1 MSQLVANTTI
11 ITDVLSRTTW
21 ILDTFE
27 DSRNFTENEFLFCY
41 WETWE
46 GFSSE
51 AYDPRILTS
60 HETISRCKRKLVE
73 KNPKYKANNNVNRAK
88 QKRRSTFREWSKS

>member
-1 MSQLVANTTI
+1 MSQTL
-11 ITDVLSRTTW
+11 ITDIQSRTEW
-21 ILDTFE
+21 ILLHIPK
-27 DSRNFTENEFLFCY
+27 SRNFTENEFLFCY
-41 WETWE
+41 WSMWE

-73 KNPKYKANNNVNRAK
+73 KNPFYKADDNVKRAK
-88 QKRRSTFREWSKS
+88 LLKEEAFREWSKSS

>member
-1 MSQLVANTTI
+1 MSQLTL
-11 ITDVLSRTTW
+11 ITDVQSRTEW
-21 ILDTFE
+21 ILSNIE

-41 WETWE
+41 WRSWE

-60 HETISRCKRKLVE
+60 HETISRCKRKIVE
-73 KNPKYKANNNVNRAK
+73 KNPFYKATNNVNRAK
-88 QKRRSTFREWSKS
+88 QLKEQAFREWSKS

>member
-1 MSQLVANTTI
+1 MSQLAL
-11 ITDVLSRTTW
+11 ITDVQSRTEW
-21 ILDTFE
+21 ILNNLE
-27 DSRNFTENEFLFCY
+27 DSRNYSENEFLFCY
-41 WETWE
+41 WRTWE

-73 KNPKYKANNNVNRAK
+73 KNPLYKPTSHVNRAK
-88 QKRRSTFREWSKS
+88 LHKEQAFREWSKS

>member
-1 MSQLVANTTI
+1 MSQLAL
-11 ITDVLSRTTW
+11 ITDVQSRTNW
-21 ILDTFE
+21 ILRNIE

-41 WETWE
+41 WRTWE

-51 AYDPRILTS
+51 AYDPRILSS

-73 KNPKYKANNNVNRAK
+73 KNPLYKATNNVNRAK
-88 QKRRSTFREWSKS
+88 QFKEQAFREWSKS

>member
-1 MSQLVANTTI
+1 MSQSLLH
-11 ITDVLSRTTW
+11 DVQSRTEW
-21 ILDTFE
+21 ILMHME

-41 WETWE
+41 WRNWE
-46 GFSSE
+46 GFSTE

-73 KNPKYKANNNVNRAK
+73 KNPQYKADANVKRAK
-88 QKRRSTFREWSKS
+88 ILKEQAFREWSKS

>member
-1 MSQLVANTTI
+1 MSTPVQ
-11 ITDVLSRTTW
+11 ITDVQSRTEW
-21 ILDTFE
+21 LLINIP

-41 WETWE
+41 WKRWE
-46 GFSSE
+46 GFSTE

-73 KNPKYKANNNVNRAK
+73 KNPYYKANNNVSRAK
-88 QKRRSTFREWSKS
+88 QLKEDAFREWSKS

>member
-1 MSQLVANTTI
+1 MSQLTL
-11 ITDVLSRTTW
+11 ITDVQSRTNW
-21 ILDTFE
+21 ILSNIE

-41 WETWE
+41 WRTWE

-73 KNPKYKANNNVNRAK
+73 KNPLYKATSNVNRAK
-88 QKRRSTFREWSKS
+88 QLKEQAFREWSKR

>member
-1 MSQLVANTTI
+1 MSQLTL
-11 ITDVLSRTTW
+11 ITDIQSRTNW
-21 ILDTFE
+21 ILCNIE
-27 DSRNFTENEFLFCY
+27 DSRNYSENEFLFCY
-41 WETWE
+41 WRTWE

-73 KNPKYKANNNVNRAK
+73 KNPLYKAISNVNRAK
-88 QKRRSTFREWSKS
+88 LQKEEAFREWSKS

>member
-1 MSQLVANTTI
+1 MSQLAL
-11 ITDVLSRTTW
+11 ITDVQSRTEW
-21 ILDTFE
+21 ILNNLE
-27 DSRNFTENEFLFCY
+27 DSRNYSENEFLFCY
-41 WETWE
+41 WRTWE

-73 KNPKYKANNNVNRAK
+73 KNPQYKATPHVNRAK
-88 QKRRSTFREWSKS
+88 LLKEQAFREWSKS

>member
-1 MSQLVANTTI
+1 MSQITL
-11 ITDVLSRTTW
+11 ITDVQSRTEW
-21 ILDTFE
+21 ILLNIE

-41 WETWE
+41 WRTWE

-60 HETISRCKRKLVE
+60 HETISRCKRKIVE
-73 KNPKYKANNNVNRAK
+73 KNPLYKATNNVNRAK
-88 QKRRSTFREWSKS
+88 LQKEEAFR

>member
-1 MSQLVANTTI
+1 MSQIAL
-11 ITDVLSRTTW
+11 ITDVQSRTNW
-21 ILDTFE
+21 ILDNIE

-41 WETWE
+41 WRTWE

-51 AYDPRILTS
+51 VYDPRILTS

-73 KNPKYKANNNVNRAK
+73 KNPHYKATNNVNRAK
-88 QKRRSTFREWSKS
+88 QFKEEAFREWSKS